1 MSQSSNPLADKDPIT
16 QYRRFK
22 KNINELN
29 VNINNIVKNIQPMI
43 KAGLTNGC
51 NISKMISDKICQA
64 TDLAN
69 KSMDGLNM
77 FDIIR
82 NNRLNSQN
90 QNLMGGAYQY
100 IQDPSNG
107 KKFSIDSKEGIA
119 LLKNY
124 IKLII

>member
-1 MSQSSNPLADKDPIT
+1 MSQNSNPLADKDPIT

-22 KNINELN
+22 KNIKELN
-29 VNINNIVKNIQPMI
+29 LNIKNIVKNIQPMI

-51 NISKMISDKICQA
+51 NISRMISDKICQA

-77 FDIIR
+77 FDIMR
-82 NNRLNSQN
+82 NNKLNSQN

-107 KKFSIDSKEGIA
+107 EKYNINSKEGIA

-124 IKLII
+124 IESIM